1 MIKEDLS
8 FLLPSL
14 KGNKEEI
21 KGIYLNSKEVQ
32 KDSLFI
38 ALEGQN
44 YNGNDFIKEA
54 KKKGASLIFSSSL
67 NSPFF
72 IPNLKKHINE
82 IYMKFYNLKQ
92 KVRLIGITGTNGKSS
107 LSDFVTQLLL
117 LDKKKVKNFALNSS
131 SYSVKTDLT
140 TPFYPSLIKGIKE
153 NNDLDYLI
161 LECSSIGISEERVS
175 SLEFDY
181 KILTNI
187 YEDHLDYHKNI
198 NNYVKSKISF
208 LTSSSSNIIMSSK
221 DYYKFKNDFIE
232 KKVIVKGSFKIIKE
246 SMKGTIFLYNG
257 KTYKTRLIGKQNIEN
272 LTSLITLGV
281 ELKIKSLKKKIKK
294 IKPLKG
300 RFDIVSYRPLV
311 LIDYAHTSSSMEY
324 VLSEVKRIFK
334 KKIILV
340 FGAGGDR
347 EKEKRK
353 EYGEIALKYSFFP
366 IVTNDNPRH
375 ENEDDI
381 INDIINIKKQAFYVK
396 KNRSEAIRLALS
408 KADENSLVLILGKGN
423 EERMEKEGKL
433 IPFNDY
439 EEVRKCL

>member
-32 KDSLFI
+32 EDSLFI

-92 KVRLIGITGTNGKSS
+92 KVRLVGITGTNGKSS

-131 SYSVKTDLT
+131 SYSIKTDLT

-208 LTSSSSNIIMSSK
+208 LKSSSSNIIMSSK
-221 DYYKFKNDFIE
+221 DYYKFKNDLIE

-257 KTYKTRLIGKQNIEN
+257 KTYKTRLIGRQNIEN

-381 INDIINIKKQAFYVK
+381 INDIINIKKQAFYVQ

-423 EERMEKEGKL
+423 EEWMEKEGKL
-433 IPFNDY
+433 MAFNDY